1 MQLPDNYPD
10 ALTDE
15 LAPYGFE
22 FASVSTDDEGG
33 ATVLFVAEPESFVRG
48 NPDLGIEESY
58 GTGWPPAHLRL
69 QLLFDRFGD
78 PFHIDFETID
88 LMSWAAAA
96 APELHARLSSMA
108 DPQDQAAAVGEA
120 LGAALRPERADADE
134 YLE

>member
-1 MQLPDNYPD
+1 MQIPDTYPD

-22 FASVSTDDEGG
+22 FSSVSADEEGG
-33 ATVLFVAEPESFVRG
+33 AIVAFLAEPESFVRA
-48 NPDLGIEESY
+48 NPGLGIAESY
-58 GTGWPPAHLRL
+58 GTAWPPANLRL
-69 QLLFDRFGD
+69 LLLFDRFGD

-96 APELHARLSSMA
+96 DPGLHARLSSMA
-108 DPQDQAAAVGEA
+108 DPADEAAAVGEA
-120 LGAALRPERADADE
+120 LGAALHPDRADADE

>member
-1 MQLPDNYPD
+1 MQLPDIYPD

-22 FASVSTDDEGG
+22 FASVSADDEGG
-33 ATVLFVAEPESFVRG
+33 AEVIFHAEPASFVRAYPG
-48 NPDLGIEESY
+48 LGIEESY
-58 GTGWPPAHLRL
+58 GRSWPPAQLRL

-88 LMSWAAAA
+88 LMAWAAAVD
-96 APELHARLSSMA
+96 PGLHALLSSMA
-108 DPQDQAAAVGEA
+108 DPSDQAAAVGEA
-120 LGAALRPERADADE
+120 LGATLRPEGADGNE

>member
-10 ALTDE
+10 ALIDE

-22 FASVSTDDEGG
+22 FAGVSADDEGG
-33 ATVLFVAEPESFVRG
+33 ATVLFVAEPESFVRT
-48 NPDLGIEESY
+48 NPNLGIEESY

-69 QLLFDRFGD
+69 RLSFDRFGD

-96 APELHARLSSMA
+96 DPGLHARLSSMA
-108 DPQDQAAAVGEA
+108 DPSDHAAAVGEA
-120 LGAALRPERADADE
+120 LEAALRPDRSDAEE

>member
-22 FASVSTDDEGG
+22 FASVSADDEGG
-33 ATVLFVAEPESFVRG
+33 ATVLFVAEPESFVRSNRG
-48 NPDLGIEESY
+48 LGIAESY

-69 QLLFDRFGD
+69 RLLFDRFGD

-96 APELHARLSSMA
+96 DPKLHTRLSSMA
-108 DPQDQAAAVGEA
+108 DPADQAAAVGEA
-120 LGAALRPERADADE
+120 LGASLQPDRADAEE

>member
-22 FASVSTDDEGG
+22 FAGVSADDEGG
-33 ATVLFVAEPESFVRG
+33 ATASFVAEPASFVRT
-48 NPDLGIEESY
+48 NPGPAIEESY

-69 QLLFDRFGD
+69 GVSFDRFGD

-96 APELHARLSSMA
+96 DPELHARLSSMD
-108 DPQDQAAAVGEA
+108 DPSDQAAAVGEA
-120 LGAALRPERADADE
+120 LGAALQPDRRNAEED
-134 YLE
+134 LE

>member
-22 FASVSTDDEGG
+22 FASVSADEEGG
-33 ATVLFVAEPESFVRG
+33 ATVLFVAEPHSFVRA
-48 NPDLGIEESY
+48 NPALGIEESY
-58 GTGWPPAHLRL
+58 GTDWPPPHLRL
-69 QLLFDRFGD
+69 RLLFDRFGD

-108 DPQDQAAAVGEA
+108 DADDQAAAVGEA
-120 LGAALRPERADADE
+120 LGAALRPEPASADE

>member
-22 FASVSTDDEGG
+22 FAGVSADDEGG
-33 ATVLFVAEPESFVRG
+33 ATVSFVAEPQSFVRA
-48 NPDLGIEESY
+48 NPGLGIEESY
-58 GTGWPPAHLRL
+58 GTGWPPTHLRF
-69 QLLFDRFGD
+69 QLSFDRFGD
-78 PFHIDFETID
+78 PFRIDFETID

-96 APELHARLSSMA
+96 DPALHARLSTMS
-108 DPQDQAAAVGEA
+108 DPGDQAAAVGEA
-120 LGAALRPERADADE
+120 LGAALQPDRSDAEE

>member
-1 MQLPDNYPD
+1 MQLPDNSPD

-15 LAPYGFE
+15 LAPYNFE
-22 FASVSTDDEGG
+22 FASVSADDEGG
-33 ATVLFVAEPESFVRG
+33 ATVLFVAEPESFVRA
-48 NPDLGIEESY
+48 NPGLGIEESY

-78 PFHIDFETID
+78 PFQIEFETID

-96 APELHARLSSMA
+96 APELHSRLCTMA
-108 DPQDQAAAVGEA
+108 DPEDQAVAVGEA
-120 LGAALRPERADADE
+120 LSAVLRPDRADASE